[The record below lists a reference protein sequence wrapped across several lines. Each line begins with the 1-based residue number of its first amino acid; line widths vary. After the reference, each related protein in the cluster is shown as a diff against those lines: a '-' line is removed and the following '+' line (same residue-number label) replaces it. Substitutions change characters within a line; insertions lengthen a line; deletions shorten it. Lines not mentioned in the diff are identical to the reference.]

1 MVISDNSGFVITDV
15 NKKIKFRNRNKLM
28 KITIVSDLV
37 TWRSKCLR
45 LRKGTIRSS
54 LGLGVRRGKCWWKG
68 EYWLGGAQSCVAW
81 KPLRPDVGTLSMGQS
96 SPLPVL

>member
-1 MVISDNSGFVITDV
+1 M
-15 NKKIKFRNRNKLM
+15 
-28 KITIVSDLV
+28 
-37 TWRSKCLR
+37 TWSLGDQSVLR

-68 EYWLGGAQSCVAW
+68 EYWLGGAQSRVVAW
-81 KPLRPDVGTLSMGQS
+81 KPLTPRVGTLSMGQS